1 MDRRAIKMTALVVI
15 LSILSVI
22 LDFSVYYFT
31 GRIGTTIIATILTSL
46 ILSHIFL
53 ERSLSYEMSLIFSTI
68 TMVLSTLIIT
78 LIYYNKLSSILVYQ
92 NYIHLVTFLH
102 WMVPMVYNIF
112 RCLFD
117 KGPRF
122 VAFTSYFWK
131 ASAVFAIYYIAN
143 IIYHTILNPIML
155 PYAFTT
161 TSYWY
166 VPFFSTATHIEDFIY
181 MGTGIGELLIYFSKI
196 FALFGPI
203 GFYSSLIL
211 RDYDKK
217 TALLVKTVLCVTIP
231 LAFEAIS
238 YFQGIQLNIDAC
250 LYRFFG
256 IFFGILLLKIMDTL
270 FIYFTGEAFLYER
283 NRYSFFLY

>member
-31 GRIGTTIIATILTSL
+31 GQIDTTIIAAILTSL

-53 ERSLSYEMSLIFSTI
+53 ESSLSYEMSLIFSTI
-68 TMVLSTLIIT
+68 TMVLSTIIIT
-78 LIYYNKLSSILVYQ
+78 LTYYNKLSNILVYQ

-102 WMVPMVYNIF
+102 WMVPMIYNII

-117 KGPRF
+117 RGPRF

-131 ASAVFAIYYIAN
+131 ISVIFAVYYIAN
-143 IIYHTILNPIML
+143 VIYHTILDPIML

-161 TSYWY
+161 TSHWY

-181 MGTGIGELLIYFSKI
+181 MGSGIGELLIYFSKM

-217 TALLVKTVLCVTIP
+217 TDLLVKTGLCVIIP
-231 LAFEAIS
+231 LVFEAIS
-238 YFQGIQLNIDAC
+238 YFQGTPLNIDAC

-256 IFFGILLLKIMDTL
+256 IFFGILLLKIMDGIFT
-270 FIYFTGEAFLYER
+270 YFTGEAFLYER
-283 NRYSFFLY
+283 NRYSFFQY